1 METQMTATRHPKAGT
16 LRRVCASMLLVAASL
31 SAHAALITFDERA
44 RVPGTDW
51 WGDAWYADPI
61 TNEYDALGVSIN
73 DGYLIGTPGSQ
84 QLLGGPSF
92 SVTFTGTLPTYVSL
106 NFSSPI
112 PPGEAWVSASGSGY
126 AVTFGTGGESWSE
139 AENGGVSTPYHPN
152 SFAQFHSE
160 QGILR
165 LDFSTAWSTR
175 NTGLIDNLYFG
186 NVPAIPEPAT
196 LALWAAGLGVV
207 AVAKRRSRQAA

>member
-1 METQMTATRHPKAGT
+1 METPMTATLSPNAGT
-16 LRRVCASMLLVAASL
+16 LRRVCALLLVTTSL

-44 RVPGTDW
+44 RVPGTDP

-61 TNEYDALGVSIN
+61 TNEYDAWGVSIN

-92 SVTFTGTLPTYVSL
+92 SVTFTGTLPTYVNL

-112 PPGEAWVSASGSGY
+112 PPGEAWVTASGAGY
-126 AVTFGTGGESWSE
+126 GVTFGTGGDSWSE
-139 AENGGVSTPYHPN
+139 AANDWVSTPYHPY
-152 SFAQFHSE
+152 SFAHFHSE
-160 QGILR
+160 QGIQR
-165 LDFSTAWSTR
+165 LDFSTAFSTR

-186 NVPAIPEPAT
+186 NVPAIPEPTT

-207 AVAKRRSRQAA
+207 AAAKRRSRHAA